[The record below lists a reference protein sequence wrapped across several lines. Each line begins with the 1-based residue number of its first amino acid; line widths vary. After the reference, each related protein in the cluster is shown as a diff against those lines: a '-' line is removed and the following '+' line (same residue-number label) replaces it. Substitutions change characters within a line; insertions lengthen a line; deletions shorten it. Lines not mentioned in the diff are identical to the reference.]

1 MNKKIVVLQC
11 DMKDC
16 APACVSSIIK
26 YYNGNL
32 DLETI
37 RELIHTSNM
46 GTNAYDIVTGVKEL
60 GFDAYAGKARLDIL
74 LKCFD
79 SPLILHVKKKNFY
92 HFVVVYKVTNKR
104 VTIMDPAV
112 GLIKVSYDELEKMYL
127 GVYIKLTKIKELP
140 VVKNDNHLLKILIG
154 AVFKNKKCLALI
166 LALSLFVFLTSLATS
181 IFYKVFL
188 DNTTLI
194 KKYTLVFILVI
205 TLKYIIDYIR
215 KIISIKLHKN
225 VDEAVNDEIICRLFF
240 LPYSYYKNRTTG
252 EMISRF
258 NDLDS
263 LKELIL
269 DIALN
274 SLVNVLMFLGSTL
287 LMLFISKKVFFFTL
301 TLLMIY
307 LIITIIVYKFYD
319 KNVRLMQE
327 EKGAY
332 NSLLIESIEALE
344 TIYNLNLKD
353 RFQNKIHTYYTNL
366 LTLVNKL
373 NIYNTTTSM
382 ILMFLLEIGNI
393 LILYIGI
400 SLSNNNIITIGEV
413 MLLYVL
419 YSYLVTTVKEYLS
432 KLPVVKYG
440 LKNIEK
446 VNSFLKYK
454 EDNCNYYSI
463 NGDIKV
469 NNLTYGTYHKIINSL
484 SFDIKKG
491 EKVILSGPTASGKS
505 TLLKILLKYFTSYE
519 GAIYIDNIDLKNMN
533 SQVVRNNFNYIGQN
547 ERLFTDTIINNITL
561 GREVDKSV
569 LSKILELTHVKEIIE
584 SKGLK
589 ENTFIEEN
597 GFNLSGGERQ
607 RIILARGLLK
617 AKNYIFIDEALSEVD
632 FELEKTIVKNILD
645 YFKDKTI
652 IYVSHKNGIEEL
664 FDKNIILRS
673 VKING

>member
-1 MNKKIVVLQC
+1 
-11 DMKDC
+11 
-16 APACVSSIIK
+16 
-26 YYNGNL
+26 
-32 DLETI
+32 
-37 RELIHTSNM
+37 
-46 GTNAYDIVTGVKEL
+46 
-60 GFDAYAGKARLDIL
+60 
-74 LKCFD
+74 
-79 SPLILHVKKKNFY
+79 
-92 HFVVVYKVTNKR
+92 
-104 VTIMDPAV
+104 
-112 GLIKVSYDELEKMYL
+112 
-127 GVYIKLTKIKELP
+127 
-140 VVKNDNHLLKILIG
+140 
-154 AVFKNKKCLALI
+154 
-166 LALSLFVFLTSLATS
+166 
-181 IFYKVFL
+181 
-188 DNTTLI
+188 
-194 KKYTLVFILVI
+194 
-205 TLKYIIDYIR
+205 
-215 KIISIKLHKN
+215 
-225 VDEAVNDEIICRLFF
+225 
-240 LPYSYYKNRTTG
+240 
-252 EMISRF
+252 MISRF

-269 DIALN
+269 DLALN

-469 NNLTYGTYHKIINSL
+469 NNLTYGTYHKIIKSL

-519 GAIYIDNIDLKNMN
+519 GTIYIDNIDLKNMN

-561 GREVDKSV
+561 GREVEKSV

-617 AKNYIFIDEALSEVD
+617 TKNYIFIDEALSEVD

-673 VKING
+673 VKNNG

>member
-1 MNKKIVVLQC
+1 
-11 DMKDC
+11 
-16 APACVSSIIK
+16 
-26 YYNGNL
+26 
-32 DLETI
+32 
-37 RELIHTSNM
+37 
-46 GTNAYDIVTGVKEL
+46 
-60 GFDAYAGKARLDIL
+60 
-74 LKCFD
+74 
-79 SPLILHVKKKNFY
+79 
-92 HFVVVYKVTNKR
+92 
-104 VTIMDPAV
+104 
-112 GLIKVSYDELEKMYL
+112 
-127 GVYIKLTKIKELP
+127 
-140 VVKNDNHLLKILIG
+140 
-154 AVFKNKKCLALI
+154 
-166 LALSLFVFLTSLATS
+166 
-181 IFYKVFL
+181 
-188 DNTTLI
+188 
-194 KKYTLVFILVI
+194 
-205 TLKYIIDYIR
+205 
-215 KIISIKLHKN
+215 
-225 VDEAVNDEIICRLFF
+225 
-240 LPYSYYKNRTTG
+240 
-252 EMISRF
+252 
-258 NDLDS
+258 
-263 LKELIL
+263 
-269 DIALN
+269 
-274 SLVNVLMFLGSTL
+274 
-287 LMLFISKKVFFFTL
+287 MLFISKKVFFFTL

-344 TIYNLNLKD
+344 TIYNLNIKD

-469 NNLTYGTYHKIINSL
+469 NNLTYGTYHKIIKSL

-561 GREVDKSV
+561 GREVEKSV

-617 AKNYIFIDEALSEVD
+617 AKSYIFIDEALSEVD

-673 VKING
+673 VKNNG

>member
-1 MNKKIVVLQC
+1 
-11 DMKDC
+11 
-16 APACVSSIIK
+16 
-26 YYNGNL
+26 
-32 DLETI
+32 
-37 RELIHTSNM
+37 
-46 GTNAYDIVTGVKEL
+46 
-60 GFDAYAGKARLDIL
+60 
-74 LKCFD
+74 
-79 SPLILHVKKKNFY
+79 
-92 HFVVVYKVTNKR
+92 
-104 VTIMDPAV
+104 
-112 GLIKVSYDELEKMYL
+112 MYL
-127 GVYIKLTKIKELP
+127 GVYIKLTKTKELP

-269 DIALN
+269 DLALN

-469 NNLTYGTYHKIINSL
+469 NNLTYGTYHKIIKSL

-505 TLLKILLKYFTSYE
+505 TLLKILLKYFASYE

-617 AKNYIFIDEALSEVD
+617 AKNYILIDEALSEVD

-673 VKING
+673 VKNNG

>member
-1 MNKKIVVLQC
+1 
-11 DMKDC
+11 
-16 APACVSSIIK
+16 
-26 YYNGNL
+26 
-32 DLETI
+32 
-37 RELIHTSNM
+37 
-46 GTNAYDIVTGVKEL
+46 
-60 GFDAYAGKARLDIL
+60 
-74 LKCFD
+74 
-79 SPLILHVKKKNFY
+79 
-92 HFVVVYKVTNKR
+92 
-104 VTIMDPAV
+104 
-112 GLIKVSYDELEKMYL
+112 
-127 GVYIKLTKIKELP
+127 
-140 VVKNDNHLLKILIG
+140 
-154 AVFKNKKCLALI
+154 
-166 LALSLFVFLTSLATS
+166 
-181 IFYKVFL
+181 
-188 DNTTLI
+188 
-194 KKYTLVFILVI
+194 
-205 TLKYIIDYIR
+205 
-215 KIISIKLHKN
+215 
-225 VDEAVNDEIICRLFF
+225 
-240 LPYSYYKNRTTG
+240 
-252 EMISRF
+252 
-258 NDLDS
+258 
-263 LKELIL
+263 
-269 DIALN
+269 
-274 SLVNVLMFLGSTL
+274 
-287 LMLFISKKVFFFTL
+287 
-301 TLLMIY
+301 
-307 LIITIIVYKFYD
+307 
-319 KNVRLMQE
+319 
-327 EKGAY
+327 
-332 NSLLIESIEALE
+332 
-344 TIYNLNLKD
+344 
-353 RFQNKIHTYYTNL
+353 
-366 LTLVNKL
+366 
-373 NIYNTTTSM
+373 
-382 ILMFLLEIGNI
+382 
-393 LILYIGI
+393 
-400 SLSNNNIITIGEV
+400 

-469 NNLTYGTYHKIINSL
+469 NNLTYGTYHKIIKSL

-547 ERLFTDTIINNITL
+547 ESLFTDTIINNITL

-645 YFKDKTI
+645 YFKYKTI

-673 VKING
+673 VKNNG

>member
-37 RELIHTSNM
+37 RELIHTSKM

-60 GFDAYAGKARLDIL
+60 GFDAYAGKAKLDIL

-127 GVYIKLTKIKELP
+127 GVYIKLTKTKELP

-154 AVFKNKKCLALI
+154 AVFKCLALI

-269 DIALN
+269 DLALN

-469 NNLTYGTYHKIINSL
+469 NNLTYGTYHKIIKSL

-505 TLLKILLKYFTSYE
+505 TLLKILLKYFASYE

-617 AKNYIFIDEALSEVD
+617 AKNYILIDEALSEVD

-673 VKING
+673 VKNNG

>member
-1 MNKKIVVLQC
+1 MNKKIVVLQS

-37 RELIHTSNM
+37 RELIHTSKM

-60 GFDAYAGKARLDIL
+60 GFDAYAGKAKLDIL

-112 GLIKVSYDELEKMYL
+112 GLIKVSHDELEKMYL
-127 GVYIKLTKIKELP
+127 GVYIKLTKTKELP
-140 VVKNDNHLLKILIG
+140 IVKNDNHLLKILLNI
-154 AVFKNKKCLALI
+154 VFKNKKCLALI
-166 LALSLFVFLTSLATS
+166 LALSLFVFLISLATS
-181 IFYKVFL
+181 MFYKVFL

-269 DIALN
+269 DLTLN

-301 TLLMIY
+301 VLLMIY

-344 TIYNLNLKD
+344 TIYNLNIKGK
-353 RFQNKIHTYYTNL
+353 FQNKIHTYYTNL
-366 LTLVNKL
+366 LTVVNKL

-382 ILMFLLEIGNI
+382 ILMFLLEVGNI
-393 LILYIGI
+393 LVLYIGI
-400 SLSNNNIITIGEV
+400 SLSNKNIITIGEV

-440 LKNIEK
+440 LRNIEK
-446 VNSFLKYK
+446 INSFLKYK
-454 EDNCNYYSI
+454 EDNCNYYFI

-469 NNLTYGTYHKIINSL
+469 ENLTYGTYHKIIKSL

-491 EKVILSGPTASGKS
+491 EKVILSGVSGSGKS
-505 TLLKILLKYFTSYE
+505 TLLKLLLKYFTSYE
-519 GAIYIDNIDLKNMN
+519 GDIYIDNTNLKEISSLSIRN
-533 SQVVRNNFNYIGQN
+533 SFNYIGQN

-561 GREVDKSV
+561 DRKVDESV
-569 LSKILELTHVKEIIE
+569 LSKILEITHVNEIIN

-664 FDKNIILRS
+664 FDKNIILRR
-673 VKING
+673 VKNNE